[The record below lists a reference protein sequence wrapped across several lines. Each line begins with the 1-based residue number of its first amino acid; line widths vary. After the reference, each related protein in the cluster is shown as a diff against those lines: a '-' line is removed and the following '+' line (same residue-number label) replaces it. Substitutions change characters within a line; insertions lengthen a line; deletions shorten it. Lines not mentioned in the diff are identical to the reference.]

1 MHCALLGKGL
11 ICGSNLHGEESQRG
25 RSRRG
30 SPEPHYFWGEKS
42 AKMGGGGEQQKKH
55 HGIKKERLGW
65 LRLDEL
71 VIKYI

>member
-1 MHCALLGKGL
+1 MERNPSVEGPVGAALSPTTSGVRRV
-11 ICGSNLHGEESQRG
+11 QR
-25 RSRRG
+25 
-30 SPEPHYFWGEKS
+30 W
-42 AKMGGGGEQQKKH
+42 GGGEQQKKH